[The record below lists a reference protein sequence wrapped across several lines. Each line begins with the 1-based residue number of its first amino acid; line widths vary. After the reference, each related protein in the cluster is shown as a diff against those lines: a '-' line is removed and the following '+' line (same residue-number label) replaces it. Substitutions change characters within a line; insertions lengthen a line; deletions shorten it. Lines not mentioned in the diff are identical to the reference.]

1 MHDIKNLVEI
11 TLRKLVGQ
19 PLTCAAQAAAMLTL
33 QFGVL
38 RQYKTPLGRTGE
50 SGDWSLHVQCPWRV
64 VNLNGIYTGST
75 DYWQKSE
82 DDESDVLGETWNPA
96 LGNLRAKRM
105 SSWVENGRKSPPKVK
120 SVQSDYLAGFRLN
133 FDDEFALE
141 VFPDSSVDEDWR
153 LLDRVDGEHF
163 VIVAG
168 RLET

>member
-1 MHDIKNLVEI
+1 MCIEFGSPFEGAEGKFGYCTKRRSVRMHDIKNLVEI

-50 SGDWSLHVQCPWRV
+50 SGDWSLHIQCPWRV

-82 DDESDVLGETWNPA
+82 DDESDVPGETWNPE

-105 SSWVENGRKSPPKVK
+105 SSWVENGRNHLQK
-120 SVQSDYLAGFRLN
+120 
-133 FDDEFALE
+133 
-141 VFPDSSVDEDWR
+141 
-153 LLDRVDGEHF
+153 
-163 VIVAG
+163 
-168 RLET
+168 